1 MKWTDF
7 IVSDAKK
14 RETVFRCMQKLIIS
28 AIGKP
33 TKLSGMVMSVLI
45 KRLFCIVYLSLC
57 EEMSD
62 REIGKKVR
70 ISRPKVQR
78 IKQKIKRQ
86 YITL

>member
-1 MKWTDF
+1 
-7 IVSDAKK
+7 
-14 RETVFRCMQKLIIS
+14 
-28 AIGKP
+28 
-33 TKLSGMVMSVLI
+33 MSVLI

-78 IKQKIKRQ
+78 IKQKIKSRKMVEKVKNIVDIMIEL
-86 YITL
+86 Y

>member
-1 MKWTDF
+1 
-7 IVSDAKK
+7 
-14 RETVFRCMQKLIIS
+14 
-28 AIGKP
+28 
-33 TKLSGMVMSVLI
+33 MSVLI